1 MAARVPNPIDAYIGS
16 RLRFQRMM
24 LGMTQDSLATALGIT
39 FQQVQKYEKGINRIG
54 AARLQAVS
62 GLLCVPVSFFFQ
74 QDSDRPLTLAGVG
87 VADEANRAAEFLSSR
102 EGIAL
107 NKAFVKVKNPKTR
120 KSIIALA
127 RVLAKV
133 SDESL
138 VDFVDVTGSERLA
151 LN

>member
-107 NKAFVKVKNPKTR
+107 RPA
-120 KSIIALA
+120 
-127 RVLAKV
+127 
-133 SDESL
+133 
-138 VDFVDVTGSERLA
+138 
-151 LN
+151 